1 MIMLGEG
8 SLSDKSSVKLIF
20 TELFIAVKTTPRKDM
35 LKYLAIDR
43 FTILLFVM
51 VLLATFLPITG
62 QWANYFN
69 VLTTC
74 AIAIL
79 FFLHGAKLSREAVVE
94 GMMHWKL
101 HALVFS
107 FTFLVFPILGWLAR
121 PILLPILGQQLYWGF
136 LFMCFL
142 PSTVQ
147 SSIAFTSVAKGNVA
161 SAVCSAS
168 FSNLIGM
175 FITPVLVS
183 FFILGQS
190 QHGFDP
196 TSSILQITLLL
207 LVPFILGQI
216 LRPYVFPYMQKM
228 PKLVKFFDQGSILMV
243 VYGAFSSAVVAG
255 LWHIVSGQMLII
267 LIVAC
272 SIFLTIIM
280 LLAFYIPKWLGFN
293 REDRVAIFFCSSK
306 KTLASG
312 VPMAQILFIGQPLGM
327 IVLPIMIFHQIQ
339 LMVCGIIAN
348 YWAKQKIED

>member
-1 MIMLGEG
+1 
-8 SLSDKSSVKLIF
+8 
-20 TELFIAVKTTPRKDM
+20 M
-35 LKYLAIDR
+35 LKLLALDR
-43 FTILLFVM
+43 FTLLLLLM
-51 VLLATFLPITG
+51 VVLASIIPVSGSAANIFSIITS
-62 QWANYFN
+62 
-69 VLTTC
+69 T

-79 FFLHGAKLSREAVVE
+79 FFLHGAKLSREAVVQ
-94 GMMHWKL
+94 GIMHWKF
-101 HALVFS
+101 HILVFA
-107 FTFLVFPILGWLAR
+107 FTFMLFPLLGLLAK
-121 PILLPILGQQLYWGF
+121 PILLPLLGKELYWGF

-168 FSNLIGM
+168 FSNIIGM

-216 LRPYVFPYMQKM
+216 LRPYVYPRMLKV
-228 PKLVKFFDQGSILMV
+228 PSLVKAFDQGSILMV
-243 VYGAFSSAVVAG
+243 VYGAFSGAVVAG
-255 LWHIVSGQMLII
+255 LWNVLSWQTLLI
-267 LIVAC
+267 LTLAC
-272 SIFLTIIM
+272 SIFLTLIM
-280 LLAFYIPKWLGFN
+280 LLAFYIPKWCGFN
-293 REDRVAIFFCSSK
+293 KADQVAIFFCSSK

-312 VPMAQILFIGQPLGM
+312 IPMAQILFIGQPLGM

-339 LMVCGIIAN
+339 LMVCGVVAN
-348 YWAKQKIED
+348 YWSKRTVSELKD